1 MPSVMIRM
9 VDLSAAW
16 GLYDLWARR
25 SLTPVH
31 ETLVELADL
40 HGSEQIL
47 DVGCGTGLLCSRF
60 AGVADRIVV
69 RGVDI
74 GSNMIRAARKRERR
88 RRFRAEYQAGTV
100 TKLPY
105 SNGQFDVVSSC
116 LLFHLLEDPE
126 KKPALQEIFRVLK
139 PAGRYVC
146 AEFEMYP
153 VGCLHRRLAEYP
165 SDLIG
170 IVGFRIQTQLMGPF
184 LTRRR
189 PIVYRVLVKPE

>member
-1 MPSVMIRM
+1 MSSVMNRI

-16 GLYDLWARR
+16 GLYDLWARH

-40 HGSEQIL
+40 HGSEEIL

-60 AGVADRIVV
+60 AGVADGIVV
-69 RGVDI
+69 RGVDV
-74 GSNMIRAARKRERR
+74 GSHMIRAARKRERGR
-88 RRFRAEYQAGTV
+88 SLHAEYQAGTV
-100 TKLPY
+100 AKLPY

-116 LLFHLLEDPE
+116 LLFHLLEDSE
-126 KKPALQEIFRVLK
+126 KKLAFQEIFRVLK

-146 AEFEMYP
+146 AEFEMHP
-153 VGCLHRRLAEYP
+153 VGFLHRKLSEYP

-170 IVGFRIQTQLMGPF
+170 IVGFRIQAQLMGPSI
-184 LTRRR
+184 TRRR
-189 PIVYRVLVKPE
+189 PVVYRALVKPE